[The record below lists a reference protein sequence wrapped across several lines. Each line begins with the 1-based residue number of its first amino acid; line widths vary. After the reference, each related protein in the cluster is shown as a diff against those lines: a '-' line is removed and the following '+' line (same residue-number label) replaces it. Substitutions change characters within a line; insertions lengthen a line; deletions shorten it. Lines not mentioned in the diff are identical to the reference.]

1 MNEPIAIIGRGCR
14 LAGGCQ
20 SPSELWNFLQ
30 TPYDVSQEFPPDR
43 NSASRHSTSTR
54 GYFLSQ
60 DVREFD
66 ASFFSLSPLEAQ
78 AMDPQ
83 HRLLLETVYEALEEA
98 GIPAETLRGSDT
110 AVYTGVM
117 FHDYLSLSSQD
128 HMAIPKYHITGT
140 APNKASNRISYFFD
154 WHGPSVTVDTACSSS
169 LVALDHAVQQ
179 LRIGS
184 STLAVAAGANL
195 LLDDRPFIG
204 FNNMGMLSPTGS
216 CKMWDTEADGYA
228 RGEGILAMLLKP
240 LRLALADG
248 DNIQCVIR
256 ETGVNHNGR
265 TSGITLPSASAQTS
279 LIRDVYH
286 RAGLDPTIP
295 SDRPQYIEAHG
306 TGTQAGDPLEAEA
319 LAVAFSLTS
328 SQPDEAHMLV
338 GSIKTVIG
346 HTEGAAGLAGVLK
359 ASLAIQHGI
368 IPPNLGF
375 QQLNK
380 KVAPYCTNMD
390 VVTSVQPWPAMA
402 SNTPRRVSINSFG
415 FGGANAHVIL
425 ESVPLPAK
433 NGCQEASLSPRSDSV
448 LPYVFSAASEQSLIS
463 MLKRYENYLQE
474 NPSINPNELTT
485 TLASHRSLLPVRVRF
500 PASSIQSLQQ
510 AINSSF
516 ESGAIGYQ
524 SPLKESKILGIF
536 TGQGAQWAQ
545 MGVGLLAAHPSLIF
559 FLDDLDKALQ
569 SLPEGDRPTWSLR
582 EELKRP
588 SEESRIDTPE
598 ICQPIC
604 TAIQLMLGHLLQ
616 KSCGISFSAVVGH
629 SSGEIAAAYFAGFLR
644 SADAIRIAF
653 YRGLHVARFIS
664 SCNQE
669 GRMLAAGLS
678 QDAAED
684 LLAAAEFKGR
694 LSLAAVNSP
703 SSVTLSGD
711 ADAIEEAQTQL
722 VSRKIFNRLLNVQT
736 AYHSHHMSKCSS
748 AYLAS
753 LEECQIEVLRPSSD
767 APCWYSSV
775 QSGESISSEGA
786 DKLGASYWV
795 DNLVNPVMFHH
806 AIHNA
811 VSLLPDINF
820 CLEVGPHPALK
831 GPTMQTITTVRKN
844 PPPYSGTLNRSKTDL
859 VAFSECVGDLW
870 VYLGSA
876 RVPRFD
882 ALEHTKPSLVGLPT
896 YPWDHRHSFWLPSP
910 SLNSMKGNWNQQPS
924 QSRVNSLLGY
934 QVGDCDIG
942 TMCRWSNDLRI
953 DQLDWLKGHTLEG
966 QIIFPATGYIALA
979 LEACRQFAAGRSI
992 QSITLKDVKFLKA
1005 LRIDEASGANITV
1018 TMDVSRDEE
1027 SAIQAKLNVNIPPTE
1042 DDGKFF
1048 VAATMDIMLELGSPV
1063 DDLLPGRAAFSS
1075 FMTEL
1080 DHTKVYDHLAK
1091 LGYEYTGAF
1100 QRVHSLRRSL
1110 GQAVAEIGWDNTA
1123 DDDYVLHPALLD
1135 NAIQVLFSAFT
1146 DHEDES
1152 MWNLYMPV
1160 SVEQLTLNFSLSC
1173 PGRDGQFGVDSYLRK
1188 ADSSGICGDV
1198 TLFNFSG
1205 QGIIQMEGLNTM
1217 PVSPATENNDLILFS
1232 ETVWG
1237 VAEPNGE
1244 LALGN
1249 RRASPEMLRK
1259 TLEWERVSLY
1269 YLRQIGHMFIDQK
1282 TGERIQTIEIEP
1294 HHGAFLD
1301 YCSWLE
1307 DTVRVGKHP
1316 YASPCWLSD
1325 TDKEIEQICRQYS
1338 AEDID
1343 FRLIKMAFEVLPPV
1357 IRKDT
1362 TMLQSFM
1369 ADDALSDWYQNS
1381 MVCAP
1386 AEEPLGEIISQI
1398 SHRHRG
1404 LNVLEIGAGTGC
1416 ATRSVLPALGSS
1428 LARYTF
1434 TDVSVGFFEKSAQ
1447 QFSTYADRMDFK
1459 TFDLDQDP
1467 MDQGFIEGTYDLVVA
1482 YAVLHVASSL
1492 SDALR
1497 RVRRLLKPGGFLVL
1511 AEVLGD
1517 GPMALGLIF
1526 GGFTGWWAGRE
1537 EGRRYSPTVSLEAWQ
1552 EVLAN
1557 TGFSGVDTHTP
1568 LKDPITWPISVM
1580 VSQAVDNQVQLL
1592 REPVSSAELV
1602 LEELIIVT
1610 DLNFPSH
1617 DTVQL
1622 LKKLLAPHTRQLTH
1636 FNSLAEIDG
1645 TPLPAKAT
1653 VLNMAHL
1660 EIQPSEKAWR
1670 GLQNLLGTASHMLWV
1685 TNDYS
1690 GGNASSGFSI
1700 GLARSLLH
1708 EMPHLRLQMVDL
1720 SQKAEPDTVASLI
1733 ANNLLRLAKDHADDG
1748 FWTTEPEMA
1757 IDAMNRVLVPRLQP
1771 LRTANHRLNSWRRKI
1786 ITPVHV
1792 DKEET
1797 ELKWQNDNFMLV
1809 AKGALQSYQGSSRVI
1824 RTTRSVLAA
1833 PSPHNVPVYLNQGVD
1848 ILSGEVIIAASD
1860 TLSSILTIPT
1870 SLSIPVDL
1878 ETSTHPQYLDLL
1890 TTDLLIKTVVDK
1902 ITTGNRVLL
1911 YAGDFAAAAYEKFW
1925 SYHLHAK
1932 QLQVHYLTGTKELA
1946 TTALW
1951 QYCNPQAPKRLITSI
1966 LPKDIDVFINL
1977 SERNSAAKI
1986 LDSLPLRCQQFTFSS
2001 AIAATS
2007 SIPSL
2012 QPIQD
2017 MTALL
2022 TSAHAAVQKYIE
2034 LDFTVQ
2040 FPEYSVAEL
2049 LNHKPKELSSIP
2061 IVNWSCPTPL
2071 PANYQSVDTSQ
2082 HILRPDR
2089 TYWLVGLTGDLGQS
2103 LCDWMVVRGAR
2114 TIVLTSRQV
2123 RMPTDWVHRHRDN
2136 GVNIVPLAGDVTKA
2150 ASLKEIHTIITNE
2163 HPPLDGIA
2171 SGAMVMREN
2180 FFQKTTAEEFSQV
2193 VEPKVRGL
2201 QNLDDLVGDQ
2211 SLLFFIAFSSVLATL
2226 GNLGQSAY
2234 TAANVASEALI
2245 VRRRQRKLA
2254 GSVIQISRM
2263 TDVGYV
2269 KRQRSTYSTQEMERL
2284 DAYCLPMGER
2294 QLHALF
2300 AEGILAGQLQQCN
2313 STPVITAG
2321 IPRISIDKA
2330 GNAAW
2335 MKNIRFSSYWE
2346 QEPLHQDD
2354 RVEKKAGNVP
2364 IRIQLSESKSTD
2376 EAEVIVRDGVTTKIR
2391 TCLHLPS
2398 DQPVAEHAALIDLG
2412 VDSLVAVDIRAWTMT
2427 ELGTDIPVLRLLS
2440 GMTVDE
2446 IVSNV
2451 LEVIQT
2457 S

>member
-1 MNEPIAIIGRGCR
+1 MNEPIAIIGSGCR

-20 SPSELWNFLQ
+20 SPSELWNLLH

-43 NSASRHSTSTR
+43 ASASRHDSLPR

-98 GIPAETLRGSDT
+98 GLPAETLRGSDT

-179 LRIGS
+179 LRSGS

-195 LLDDRPFIG
+195 LLDGRPFIG

-216 CKMWDTEADGYA
+216 CKMWDTNADGYA

-286 RAGLDPTIP
+286 RAGLDPTKP

-319 LAVAFSLTS
+319 LAMAFSLTS
-328 SQPDEAHMLV
+328 SQPDEARMLV

-359 ASLAIQHGI
+359 ASLAIQHGV

-375 QQLNK
+375 QQLND
-380 KVAPYCTNMD
+380 KVAPFCTNMN
-390 VVTSVQPWPAMA
+390 VATSAQPWPTTA

-415 FGGANAHVIL
+415 FGGTNAHVIL
-425 ESVPLPAK
+425 ESAPLPTE
-433 NGCQEASLSPRSDSV
+433 NGCQEASLLPINGSS

-463 MLKRYENYLQE
+463 MLKQYEKYLRE
-474 NPSINPNELTT
+474 NPSIDSTELIS
-485 TLASHRSLLPVRVRF
+485 TLASRRSLLPVRARF
-500 PASSIQSLQQ
+500 PVSSISSLQQ
-510 AINSSF
+510 AIKSSL
-516 ESGAIGYQ
+516 ESELIGYQ

-545 MGVGLLAAHPSLIF
+545 MGIGLLAEHPSLIV
-559 FLDDLDKALQ
+559 FLDDLDTALQ

-588 SEESRIDTPE
+588 SEESRINTPE
-598 ICQPIC
+598 ICQPAC

-616 KSCGISFSAVVGH
+616 EFYGVSFSAVVGH

-664 SCNQE
+664 SFNQE

-678 QDAAED
+678 QDEAEE
-684 LLAAAEFKGR
+684 LLAATEFLGR

-703 SSVTLSGD
+703 SSVSLSGD
-711 ADAIEEAQTQL
+711 ADAIEEAQAQL
-722 VSRKIFNRLLNVQT
+722 ANRKIFNRILNVET

-748 AYLAS
+748 AYQAS
-753 LEECQIEVLRPSSD
+753 LEKCQVEVLRPSND

-775 QSGESISSEGA
+775 QSGEPISSVGSE
-786 DKLGASYWV
+786 KLGASYWV

-806 AIHNA
+806 AIQNA
-811 VSLLPDINF
+811 VSLQPDINF

-831 GPTMQTITTVRKN
+831 GPTIQTITTVRKN
-844 PPPYSGTLNRSKTDL
+844 PPPYSSTLNRAKTDL

-870 VYLGSA
+870 VHLGSA

-882 ALEHTKPSLVGLPT
+882 ALKHTKLSLVGLPT
-896 YPWDHRHSFWLPSP
+896 YPWDHRHSFWLPPP
-910 SLNSMKGNWNQQPS
+910 SINSTKGIWNQQTS
-924 QSRVNSLLGY
+924 QKRVNSLLGY
-934 QVGDCDIG
+934 RVGDGDIG
-942 TMCRWSNDLRI
+942 STYRWSNDLRI
-953 DQLDWLKGHTLEG
+953 DQLGWLSGHTLEG

-979 LEACRQFAAGRSI
+979 LEACRQFAAGQSI

-1005 LRIDEASGANITV
+1005 LRIDETSGANITV
-1018 TMDVSRDEE
+1018 TMNVSQNED
-1027 SAIQAKLNVNIPPTE
+1027 SVIQAKLSVDIPPTE
-1042 DDGKFF
+1042 DDGKFST
-1048 VAATMDIMLELGSPV
+1048 AATMDIMLEMGSPV
-1063 DDLLPGRAAFSS
+1063 DDLLPGRAPFSS
-1075 FMTEL
+1075 TMTEL
-1080 DHTKVYDHLAK
+1080 DHIKVYDHLAK
-1091 LGYEYTGAF
+1091 LGYEYTEMF
-1100 QRVHSLRRSL
+1100 QRVRGLRRSL
-1110 GQAVAEIGWDNTA
+1110 GQSVADIDWDHTGDNE
-1123 DDDYVLHPALLD
+1123 YVLHPALLD
-1135 NAIQVLFSAFT
+1135 NAVQVLFSAFT
-1146 DHEDES
+1146 DHHDES

-1160 SVEQLTLNFSLSC
+1160 SVDQVTLDFSLSC
-1173 PGRDGQFGVDSYLRK
+1173 LGREGSFSVDSYLRK
-1188 ADSSGICGDV
+1188 ADNSGICGDV

-1205 QGIIQMEGLNTM
+1205 QGIIQMEGLDTM
-1217 PVSPATENNDLILFS
+1217 PVSPATENNDLVLFS

-1244 LALGN
+1244 LALGT
-1249 RRASPEMLRK
+1249 RRASPETLTK

-1269 YLRQIGHMFIDQK
+1269 YLRTIGHKFIDQK
-1282 TGERIQTIEIEP
+1282 TGKRIQTIEIEP

-1307 DTVRVGKHP
+1307 ETVRLGKHP
-1316 YASPCWLSD
+1316 YASPSWLSD
-1325 TDKEIEQICRQYS
+1325 TEKEIEQICRQYS

-1447 QFSTYADRMDFK
+1447 QFSTYADFMDFK

-1467 MDQGFIEGTYDLVVA
+1467 MDQGFIEGSYDLIVA

-1580 VSQAVDNQVQLL
+1580 VSQAVDDRVQLL
-1592 REPVSSAELV
+1592 REPLLSSEPV
-1602 LEELIIVT
+1602 LEDLIIVT
-1610 DLNFPSH
+1610 DLDFPSH
-1617 DTVQL
+1617 DTMQL
-1622 LKKLLAPHTRQLTH
+1622 LKKLLAPHASRITH

-1645 TPLPAKAT
+1645 MPLPDKAT
-1653 VLNMAHL
+1653 VLNLAHL

-1670 GLQNLLGTASHMLWV
+1670 GLQNLLGTALNILWV
-1685 TNDYS
+1685 TDNYLS
-1690 GGNASSGFSI
+1690 GNASSGLST

-1708 EMPHLRLQMVDL
+1708 EMPHLRLQMIDL
-1720 SQKAEPDTVASLI
+1720 NHEAKPNTVVSLI
-1733 ANNLLRLAKDHADDG
+1733 ANNLLRLAKGRDNDEL
-1748 FWTTEPEMA
+1748 WTTEPEMV
-1757 IDAMNRVLVPRLQP
+1757 IDAMSRVLVPRLQP
-1771 LRTANHRLNSWRRKI
+1771 LRTANNRLNSWRRKI
-1786 ITPVHV
+1786 TAPVHM
-1792 DKEET
+1792 DEDET

-1809 AKGALQSYQGSSRVI
+1809 AKGPLRSYQGSSRVI
-1824 RTTRSVLAA
+1824 RTTRSALAA
-1833 PSPHNVPVYLNQGVD
+1833 IPPHNLPVYLNQGVD
-1848 ILSGEVIIAASD
+1848 SLSGEVIVAVSD
-1860 TLSSILTIPT
+1860 TLSSILTVPM

-1878 ETSTHPQYLDLL
+1878 ETSNHPQYLDLL
-1890 TTDLLIKTVVDK
+1890 ATDLLIKSIVDR
-1902 ITTGNRVLL
+1902 ITPGNRVLL
-1911 YAGDFAAAAYEKFW
+1911 YAGDSVAAAYEKFW

-1932 QLQVHYLTGTKELA
+1932 QFQVHYVTGTKELA

-1951 QYCNPQAPKRLITSI
+1951 QYCNPQAPKRLITST
-1966 LPKDIDVFINL
+1966 LPKGIDTFINL
-1977 SERNSAAKI
+1977 SKKDAAAKV
-1986 LDSLPLRCQQFTFSS
+1986 LDCLPLHCQQFTFPS
-2001 AIAATS
+2001 AITATS
-2007 SIPSL
+2007 SISSL

-2017 MTALL
+2017 MTELL

-2040 FPEYSVAEL
+2040 LPEYSIAEL
-2049 LNHKPKELSSIP
+2049 LNHKPRDFSSVP
-2061 IVNWSCPTPL
+2061 IVNWSCGTPL
-2071 PANYQSVDTSQ
+2071 LADYQSVDTSQ

-2103 LCDWMVVRGAR
+2103 LCDWMVLHGAR

-2123 RMPTDWVHRHRDN
+2123 RMPTDWVHRHRDD
-2136 GVNIVPLAGDVTKA
+2136 GVNIVPLAGDVTNA
-2150 ASLKEIHTIITNE
+2150 ASLKEVHTIITND

-2211 SLLFFIAFSSVLATL
+2211 PLLFFIAFSSVLATL

-2245 VRRRQRKLA
+2245 VRRQQRKLA

-2269 KRQRSTYSTQEMERL
+2269 KRQRSTYSAQEMERL

-2300 AEGILAGQLQQCN
+2300 AEGILAGRLPRN
-2313 STPVITAG
+2313 SMPVITAG
-2321 IPRISIDKA
+2321 IPRITTDKA
-2330 GNAAW
+2330 DNAAW
-2335 MKNIRFSSYWE
+2335 MKNIRFSRYWE
-2346 QEPLHQDD
+2346 QKPLHQDD
-2354 RVEKKAGNVP
+2354 RVEKKTGNAS

-2391 TCLHLPS
+2391 ACLHLPS

-2427 ELGTDIPVLRLLS
+2427 ELGVDIPVLRLLS

-2446 IVSNV
+2446 IVGNV